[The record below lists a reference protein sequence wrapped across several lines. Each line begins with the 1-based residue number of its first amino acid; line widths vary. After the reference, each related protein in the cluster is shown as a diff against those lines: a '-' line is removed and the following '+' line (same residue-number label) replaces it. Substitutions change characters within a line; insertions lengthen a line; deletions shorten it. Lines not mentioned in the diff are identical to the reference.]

1 MGALSVVICAILS
14 SLFLNEKLSFFGWLG
29 CALCVVRA
37 PATVSCVPDLSPHP
51 SAWFGHHC
59 AQRYSLFSPFCSGRS
74 QLNLSIVRRTP
85 RGINRA
91 NRRVPEAFPLAWL
104 LGLWRYPHRRSSG
117 HRVLFCPEVSPS
129 GRVQSAASVHYDAQV
144 CQEEH
149 VVVHHGM

>member
-14 SLFLNEKLSFFGWLG
+14 SFFLNEKLSFFGWLG
-29 CALCVVRA
+29 CALCVVR
-37 PATVSCVPDLSPHP
+37 PSATTPDPPILNLA
-51 SAWFGHHC
+51 SAWFSHHC

-117 HRVLFCPEVSPS
+117 HRVLLRPEVSPS
-129 GRVQSAASVHYDAQV
+129 ERVQTAASVNYDAQV
-144 CQEEH
+144 WQEEH